1 MYISIYI
8 HTDNKDINIGI
19 IQIKIKKIYI
29 YIYIYVPRAAAKL
42 IELST
47 VGEDDEGNFCIT

>member
-19 IQIKIKKIYI
+19 IQIKIKYL

>member
-19 IQIKIKKIYI
+19 IQIKIK